1 MFNRNGLRT
10 QSLISV
16 FSCSCLRT
24 MLCIFC
30 QLLVIFFL
38 YYSGITTNQMCQ
50 SLHSSTR
57 IIGNGKGLIHFSEFP
72 DLFEHLTDTVFLHLY
87 LFPVRKKTTQNKEK
101 KEKKTFWEPCACCSR
116 SHWVPYWLTVRQ
128 QKRTSRSHQQLPLA
142 WINFTCVIQNVQAL
156 AECSSTE

>member
-72 DLFEHLTDTVFLHLY
+72 DLFEHLTDTDHLY

-101 KEKKTFWEPCACCSR
+101 KEKKKHSESPAPAVPGHIESPTGSQSDSR
-116 SHWVPYWLTVRQ
+116 REHLVVTSSSRLLELT
-128 QKRTSRSHQQLPLA
+128 LPVLYKMYR
-142 WINFTCVIQNVQAL
+142 L
-156 AECSSTE
+156 